1 MFVLLGLDDGVVDVH
16 RRAEELAGL
25 RHLVEAVHAGYA
37 LLHDSLEGK
46 RWNLVHCINDY
57 LSI

>member
-37 LLHDSLEGK
+37 LFDDTLKDRK
-46 RWNLVHCINDY
+46 
-57 LSI
+57 